1 MKKIFFIIIFLIF
14 YSCSFGQ
21 EQRIPILYQ
30 SFVNQD
36 STNLYIYTSFSIPY
50 NTLVFVKDGNTY
62 KSSFTWT
69 TELKNDK
76 SKIIREVE
84 KYELST
90 DNYALTVSADSFY
103 KGFLRINCDSS
114 NYKISNLIEF
124 GNTNFSYLFGETNLN
139 MKDKLD
145 SLLRVPIVTE
155 FINNN
160 YYLAERGNMLP
171 LSKSNFAILLPNNDL
186 STDSLKLE
194 IIQNNKVKQLSA
206 KKFGYNNF
214 VYSTKNSKVGL
225 NFFKDSSL
233 KSIYIIDV
241 LEESID
247 EGELVISYT
256 HNNNNYKNKLSV
268 VWFNKPK
275 SLSSNEIALAV
286 MYTFFDKEIVDKI
299 SDLDDKDIYEGIK
312 SFWNKNFPSK
322 EQING
327 KMNEFFLRVDYT
339 IDKFT
344 VSNKLNGYKTDR
356 GKVFIKYGEPDS
368 INREYAERDNII
380 EIWYYKN
387 INKTFIFKD
396 ISGIGNFTI
405 VN

>member
-1 MKKIFFIIIFLIF
+1 
-14 YSCSFGQ
+14 
-21 EQRIPILYQ
+21 
-30 SFVNQD
+30 
-36 STNLYIYTSFSIPY
+36 
-50 NTLVFVKDGNTY
+50 LVFIKDGNAY

-145 SLLRVPIVTE
+145 SLLRVPIVSE
-155 FINNN
+155 LINNN

-171 LSKSNFAILLPNNDL
+171 LSKSNFAIVLPNIDL
-186 STDSLKLE
+186 SSDSLNLE

-225 NFFKDSSL
+225 NFYKDSSL
-233 KSIYIIDV
+233 KNIYIIDV

-256 HNNNNYKNKLSV
+256 HNNKNYKNKLSV

-275 SLSSNEIALAV
+275 SLSSNEIALDV

-327 KMNEFFLRVDYT
+327 RMNEFFLRVDYT